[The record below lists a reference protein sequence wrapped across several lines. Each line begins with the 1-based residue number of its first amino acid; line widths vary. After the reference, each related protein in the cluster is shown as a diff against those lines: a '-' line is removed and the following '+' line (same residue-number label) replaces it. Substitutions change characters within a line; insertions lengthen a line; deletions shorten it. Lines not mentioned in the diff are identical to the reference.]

1 MRRYNQSAH
10 TYDTQYH
17 EEQEAKITTIMH
29 NIHLKHNSTVL
40 DAGCGTGILLKHLTD
55 TVKLIVGIDI
65 SRNLLKKAREKAQ
78 HYQNVALV
86 LADADNQPFP
96 QHTFDAAF
104 AVTLLQNTPSPKATL
119 TEIQRVSKQNAMI
132 AVTGLRKKFT
142 QNGFLEL
149 LNQAGLTIDSLK
161 QDKHNREYVGTCHK
175 TQS

>member
-1 MRRYNQSAH
+1 MEPETTHNAPLQPISPHLRH
-10 TYDTQYH
+10 T
-17 EEQEAKITTIMH
+17 IPR
-29 NIHLKHNSTVL
+29 
-40 DAGCGTGILLKHLTD
+40 GTGSQNHNYHAQHT
-55 TVKLIVGIDI
+55 
-65 SRNLLKKAREKAQ
+65 LKKAREKAQ